1 MFFVGPHLHSQK
13 LWCGGGLQHFSVS
26 PSPLG
31 PNWVLKLLGGLGTGL
46 DNIAFAIS
54 FVIFYFFVGSRLLFN
69 IIIFFRASKRLPEF
83 SGLMGKVFPG
93 QLKPRYQIPE
103 PMQEPNHFRR
113 TINIALPMTLRIN
126 VKSFKKSSE

>member
-1 MFFVGPHLHSQK
+1 MFSK
-13 LWCGGGLQHFSVS
+13 
-26 PSPLG
+26 
-31 PNWVLKLLGGLGTGL
+31 GLGTGL

-54 FVIFYFFVGSRLLFN
+54 LRIFNFFVGSRLLFN

-103 PMQEPNHFRR
+103 PMQESNRFCR
-113 TINIALPMTLRIN
+113 TVNNGHPMPLRIN
-126 VKSFKKSSE
+126 VKPAKNSSE